1 MIGPAETMTLRL
13 EAPHPSHWVDP
24 GTDCMYPLAYGAYRR
39 AREAEER
46 SPARHRRFGPEIDK
60 YLWQHARSLSATDIE
75 VLFTVRRDTPPRIRR
90 IIAEVLRAIRQGES
104 APDAIGHISRRF
116 RLRRMRARA
125 LIASCIGFEIQSTQD
140 APRGFR

>member
-1 MIGPAETMTLRL
+1 MVGSPETMTLRR
-13 EAPHPSHWVDP
+13 EASHPPHWVDP
-24 GTDCMYPLAYGAYRR
+24 GTDCIYPLAYGAYRR

-46 SPARHRRFGPEIDK
+46 FPARHRRFGPEVDR
-60 YLWQHARSLSATDIE
+60 YLWRHARSLSATEIE

-90 IIAEVLRAIRQGES
+90 IIAEVLRAIRRGQS

-125 LIASCIGFEIQSTQD
+125 LIASCIGFEIQSTHD
-140 APRGFR
+140 VPRGSG